1 VELPVKRNREKVAS
15 RHHQI
20 RVQVIDDFHCISY
33 WRRREILI
41 VVKVAQLR
49 DGETV
54 ESGGQPRECDFDR
67 SYDRAVRLKKYG
79 VFAERHNAGHGKPG
93 GNFEK
98 TFVWLQMANDA
109 IPHLL

>member
-1 VELPVKRNREKVAS
+1 MESKP
-15 RHHQI
+15 HH
-20 RVQVIDDFHCISY
+20 CSSY
-33 WRRREILI
+33 WRRREILV

-67 SYDRAVRLKKYG
+67 SYDRAVRLKKYR
-79 VFAERHNAGHGKPG
+79 VFAERHNAVHGKPS

-98 TFVWLQMANDA
+98 TFVWLQMANEA
-109 IPHLL
+109 IPHLLYRREAALRGTRTKAPL